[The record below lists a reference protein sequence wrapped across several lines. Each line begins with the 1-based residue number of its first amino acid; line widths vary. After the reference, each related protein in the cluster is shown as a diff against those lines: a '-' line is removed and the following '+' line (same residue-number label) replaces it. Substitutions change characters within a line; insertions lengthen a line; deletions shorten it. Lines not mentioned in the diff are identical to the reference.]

1 MAFRTPSGS
10 TSDCSLVWKKEKKNR
25 EDYKQGSS
33 GHVDTNLDILETAYC
48 FYLDSCGRG
57 LKRLWRTVSKQCDF
71 TVRIHWFRVEGRPI
85 GVKKKSMRQQ
95 KYPDRV
101 DVASG
106 TTDADI
112 ENMTFAS

>member
-1 MAFRTPSGS
+1 MI
-10 TSDCSLVWKKEKKNR
+10 SLCLEKRKKNR

-33 GHVDTNLDILETAYC
+33 GHVDSNLDILETAYC
-48 FYLDSCGRG
+48 CYLDSCGRG
-57 LKRLWRTVSKQCDF
+57 LKLLWRTVSKQCGF
-71 TVRIHWFRVEGRPI
+71 AVRVHWFRVEGRPI
-85 GVKKKSMRQQ
+85 RVKKSMQQQ

-101 DVASG
+101 DIASQ

>member
-1 MAFRTPSGS
+1 MAFRTPSGR
-10 TSDCSLVWKKEKKNR
+10 TSDFSLVWKKEKKNR

-33 GHVDTNLDILETAYC
+33 GHVDSNLYILETAYC
-48 FYLDSCGRG
+48 YYLDSCGRG
-57 LKRLWRTVSKQCDF
+57 LKPLWRTVSKQCVF
-71 TVRIHWFRVEGRPI
+71 AVRIHWFRVEGRPI
-85 GVKKKSMRQQ
+85 RVKKSMQQQ

>member
-33 GHVDTNLDILETAYC
+33 GHVDTNLDSLETAYC
-48 FYLDSCGRG
+48 CYLSSFGRG
-57 LKRLWRTVSKQCDF
+57 LKPLWRTVSKQCGF
-71 TVRIHWFRVEGRPI
+71 AVRIHWFRVEGRPI
-85 GVKKKSMRQQ
+85 RVKKSMRQQ

-101 DVASG
+101 DAASG
-106 TTDADI
+106 TTDAEI
-112 ENMTFAS
+112 ENMTFAL